1 MEYLTEN
8 LGNDVRELLLF
19 KLDDTIYAI
28 DSCKISEIL
37 RLMKL
42 EIPEKLPENAIG
54 ILEFNSYFINVID
67 LKGILDKKR
76 SRYTLDNKI
85 VIVNSDDNVFAFVTD
100 EIIDIKRIKKSDIK
114 PAPYFGEYRYS
125 EAFVSLGDDN
135 VVILNVDILSDRIK
149 NSICKDDTENLINEV
164 FPTDENSLVVLE
176 NRKNDLKEKVKFENL
191 ANYYLEED
199 YLTFQINQ
207 DFYCIDISKV
217 KYFHKL
223 KADDKIVKIPNTPK
237 YALGLL
243 NIKGEF
249 ITILDLSTYLNL
261 GETKITNN
269 SIIVVFETSDA
280 TMGILV
286 DKIGARL
293 DIHGEILTENV
304 INDFQ
309 ITSFVNDEIIYSIVV
324 PEELFDIKRLS
335 L

>member
-28 DSCKISEIL
+28 DSYKISEIL

-42 EIPEKLPENAIG
+42 EIPEKLPEHAIG
-54 ILEFNSYFINVID
+54 ILELNSYFINVID
-67 LKGILDKKR
+67 LKSVLDKKR
-76 SRYTLDNKI
+76 SKYTLDNKI
-85 VIVNSDDNVFAFVTD
+85 VIVNSEDNIFAFVAD
-100 EIIDIKRIKKSDIK
+100 EIIDIKRIKKSEIK

-125 EAFVSLGDDN
+125 EAFVPTGEDN
-135 VVILNVDILSDRIK
+135 IVVLNVDMLSDRIK
-149 NSICKDDTENLINEV
+149 NSICKDDAENLMNEV

-176 NRKNDLKEKVKFENL
+176 SRKNDLKEKAKFENL

-223 KADDKIVKIPNTPK
+223 KSDDKIVKIPNTPN

-249 ITILDLSTYLNL
+249 ITILDLCTYLNL
-261 GETKITNN
+261 GETKISEN
-269 SIIVVFETSDA
+269 SIIVMFETPDA

-293 DIHGEILTENV
+293 DINGEVLTENT

-309 ITSFVNDEIIYSIVV
+309 ITSFVNDETIYSIVV
-324 PEELFDIKRLS
+324 PEELFDIKKLS

>member
-1 MEYLTEN
+1 MQYLTEN
-8 LGNDVRELLLF
+8 IGNDIRELILF
-19 KLDDTIYAI
+19 KLDDTVYAI
-28 DSCKISEIL
+28 DSYKISEIL

-42 EIPEKLPENAIG
+42 EIPERLPENAIG

-76 SRYTLDNKI
+76 SKYTLDNKI
-85 VIVNSDDNVFAFVTD
+85 LIVNSDDNIFAFVAD
-100 EIIDIKRIKKSDIK
+100 EIIDIKRVKKSEIK
-114 PAPYFGEYRYS
+114 SAPYFGEYRYS
-125 EAFVSLGDDN
+125 EAFIAFGDDN
-135 VVILNVDILSDRIK
+135 AVILNVDMLSDKIK
-149 NSICKDDTENLINEV
+149 NSICKDDTKNLINEV
-164 FPTDENSLVVLE
+164 FPTDEYSVSVLE
-176 NRKNDLKEKVKFENL
+176 NRKNDLREKVKFENL

-207 DFYCIDISKV
+207 DFYCIDISRV

-223 KADDKIVKIPNTPK
+223 KSDDKIVKIPATPK

-249 ITILDLSTYLNL
+249 ITILDLCTYLNL
-261 GETKITNN
+261 GETKISEN
-269 SIIVVFETSDA
+269 SIVVVFETPDA

-293 DIHGEILTENV
+293 DIHGEVLTENI

-309 ITSFVNDEIIYSIVV
+309 ITSFVNEENIYSIIV
-324 PEELFDIKRLS
+324 PEDLFDIKKLS